1 MRDISVAPI
10 DASDQAQIIKMM
22 DEEDGYLLVRKRR
35 KTHGAAG
42 TLAVASAAAAAN
54 AAGALKTK
62 ESAESSGSRTK
73 KVTQA
78 ELLKPL
84 LDTAEVSIISR
95 R

>member
-1 MRDISVAPI
+1 
-10 DASDQAQIIKMM
+10 MM

-42 TLAVASAAAAAN
+42 TLAVAAAAAAGAN

-62 ESAESSGSRTK
+62 ELAEASGSKTK

-78 ELLKPL
+78 EILKPL
-84 LDTAEVSIISR
+84 LDTAEVSFLSGR
-95 R
+95 